1 MDGQSLGGETRGTKV
16 KVQAE
21 GGGGV
26 GVGARNGS
34 VYVPEGASGASS
46 HPGTAAAGPSALPPV
61 TNLCLGQVPSTDF
74 SLGMVLLG
82 IFPQRQK

>member
-34 VYVPEGASGASS
+34 VYVPEGASGASL
-46 HPGTAAAGPSALPPV
+46 HPGTAAAGPSEAIEAFHY
-61 TNLCLGQVPSTDF
+61 CFIFCSTHF
-74 SLGMVLLG
+74 L
-82 IFPQRQK
+82 K